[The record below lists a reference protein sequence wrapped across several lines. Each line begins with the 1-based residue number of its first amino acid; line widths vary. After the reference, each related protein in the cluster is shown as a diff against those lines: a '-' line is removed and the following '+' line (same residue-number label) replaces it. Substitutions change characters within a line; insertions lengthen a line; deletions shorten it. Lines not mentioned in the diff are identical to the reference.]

1 MCIDPRCIDVNAE
14 PAGLRQALKHV
25 RCHARLVLQRDLTP
39 RASAEIDRCAG
50 ESVVHRNDRVAVAG
64 DSTPVSEGE
73 VECFS
78 KSDGCVLG
86 RVVISRLEIAVG
98 FERQVESTMKA
109 ELLEKV
115 IVDAG
120 TRGDANTTLPVQTQS
135 HADAG
140 LGRRAQVAHPSPG
153 GRFDR

>member
-1 MCIDPRCIDVNAE
+1 MAE
-14 PAGLRQALKHV
+14 AGDAALV
-25 RCHARLVLQRDLTP
+25 AQRLV
-39 RASAEIDRCAG
+39 
-50 ESVVHRNDRVAVAG
+50 
-64 DSTPVSEGE
+64 EGLAQ
-73 VECFS
+73 
-78 KSDGCVLG
+78 GQGAVLG

-140 LGRRAQVAHPSPG
+140 LGRRAQVAHPSHG